1 MSALAL
7 APLVAD
13 DFGDHM
19 GDGWWAVMMIGML
32 LFWALVALAVVWAVR
47 SLAGHSWGGS
57 GGGGGSTALELLD
70 RRLADGSIS
79 VEEYEQRRRLLLGE
93 QAQEGR

>member
-1 MSALAL
+1 MSPLAL

-32 LFWALVALAVVWAVR
+32 LFWALVALAVVWEGISKRRGRQVAKLAVAR
-47 SLAGHSWGGS
+47 KILTLCFYGLRAGEIRCLVPRAGARTLRTLAVTS
-57 GGGGGSTALELLD
+57 
-70 RRLADGSIS
+70 
-79 VEEYEQRRRLLLGE
+79 
-93 QAQEGR
+93 

>member
-1 MSALAL
+1 MGTFAVAPVLA
-7 APLVAD
+7 D
-13 DFGDHM
+13 GFGDHM
-19 GDGWWAVMMIGML
+19 GDGWWVVMMIGML

-47 SLAGHSWGGS
+47 GLAGHSQ
-57 GGGGGSTALELLD
+57 GGGGGATALELLD

-93 QAQEGR
+93 QGQEGR